1 MGKIQLPTFYNGRK
15 IIYFLHFFSRIYKKI
30 KYMLREIYNK
40 DPDDPNYKAD
50 QIEVTDPLEACI
62 GKIKMLIFTRKGE
75 VLGDSSFGL
84 DLESLVYELNLS
96 EESIKKE
103 IQDNIRAYIPEF
115 YALGGSYNLNFYLGT
130 NRDIA
135 TLDFKFKSNSGL
147 SPIVTLLI
155 S

>member
-1 MGKIQLPTFYNGRK
+1 
-15 IIYFLHFFSRIYKKI
+15 
-30 KYMLREIYNK
+30 MLREIYNK

-103 IQDNIRAYIPEF
+103 IQEKFKEIRGRPRFFEVFENLKKYSEIDPGKITIKYILTEDNKETF
-115 YALGGSYNLNFYLGT
+115 KKYNL
-130 NRDIA
+130 I
-135 TLDFKFKSNSGL
+135 DF
-147 SPIVTLLI
+147 I
-155 S
+155 